1 MVTNFRNSA
10 FLIISQ
16 SANLADTTAS
26 KSRPARIRFPGHSS
40 YKRSDIQ
47 ALPRSD
53 SFIWDVY
60 DAVLYQS
67 AGFVVHGLACL
78 AIFAFSFV
86 SPLFLS
92 LSPEDCVHVNLE
104 RERYVSSWLK
114 LDLMICG

>member
-10 FLIISQ
+10 FLIISRN
-16 SANLADTTAS
+16 ANLANTTAS
-26 KSRPARIRFPGHSS
+26 KSSPARVRFPGHPS
-40 YKRSDIQ
+40 YKRSDVQ
-47 ALPRSD
+47 ALPRPD

-86 SPLFLS
+86 SPLSLS
-92 LSPEDCVHVNLE
+92 LSLSLADCVRVNLE
-104 RERYVSSWLK
+104 R
-114 LDLMICG
+114 